1 MIIILRLSD
10 RAGTIICSS
19 CTAITININGR
30 INRHSIYASF
40 CNGAIS
46 SKCCGRAT
54 SKTEKEYHT
63 HVYDKIQPKNA

>member
-10 RAGTIICSS
+10 RAGTRVCSA

-30 INRHSIYASF
+30 SNHYFIYASF
-40 CNGAIS
+40 CNGAVS

-54 SKTEKEYHT
+54 SKTEKECHT

>member
-10 RAGTIICSS
+10 RAGTRICSF
-19 CTAITININGR
+19 CTAITVNINGR
-30 INRHSIYASF
+30 INHHSIYASF
-40 CNGAIS
+40 CNVAVS

-54 SKTEKEYHT
+54 SKTGKEYHT

>member
-10 RAGTIICSS
+10 RAGTRICSS
-19 CTAITININGR
+19 CTAITVNINGR
-30 INRHSIYASF
+30 INHHSIYASS
-40 CNGAIS
+40 CNGTVS